1 MLSPGQLLA
10 SEAAMRILADAT
22 QQRLL
27 FSERV
32 ILTPLAVEGDAD

>member
-1 MLSPGQLLA
+1 
-10 SEAAMRILADAT
+10 MRILAGAR